1 MDNNWTITETK
12 ELFDLAYDAAER
24 GKGLSFAFNKMAVK
38 CGRSLNSVRN
48 YYYSQLKMFTLVPGL
63 ANDLGIRLVPGRRA
77 DFDVFTDAEIKSLV
91 EYILT
96 EKAKGVSVRAAIAAM
111 SGGDAKKALRLQNKY
126 RSMLA
131 HHPKKV
137 TAVMED
143 MSARGIVYFNP
154 YKKAVVDKDTAP
166 DNIALLTEY
175 ISRLDE
181 GEAGS
186 FLNLIKKLI

>member
-1 MDNNWTITETK
+1 MDNNWTIAETK
-12 ELFDLAYDAAER
+12 ELFDLSYRAAED
-24 GKGLSFAFNKMAVK
+24 GKGLSFAFNKMAAK

-48 YYYSQLKMFTLVPGL
+48 YYYSQLKMFTLIPGL
-63 ANDLGIRLVPGRRA
+63 AEDLGIKLVPGRRA
-77 DFDVFTDAEIKSLV
+77 DFETFSDKEIDELL

-96 EKAKGVSVRAAIAAM
+96 EKAKGVSVRAAIAKRSAQ
-111 SGGDAKKALRLQNKY
+111 DAKKALRLQNKY

-143 MSARGIVYFNP
+143 LAKRGIPYFNP
-154 YKKAVVDKDTAP
+154 YKKTVVDKDGAP
-166 DNIALLTEY
+166 DNIQLLTEY

-186 FLNLIKKLI
+186 FLSLIKKLI